1 DDVEHATDRVHG
13 QGVADAMGDPIAQ
26 PQSGGERFARPYV
39 RLGGVDDGDL
49 TAELRGQRACRPA
62 QPTTHV
68 QHAHAG
74 LQAGPVRQPHGRVR
88 PAAVELVRRRQV
100 VDRQSAD
107 VLPGRGERL
116 EDLPLQ
122 PLPAPVRVSVVAHGP
137 LSIRDERDCR
147 SRWVSFDISVKRA
160 RPNAGRKGRLSMG
173 AKAEALAKQFEAKA
187 REAQVALEK
196 LGDADWK
203 KVTAAEKWT
212 VGVTAHHLAGGLAAV
227 AGLVTNIVTGAPSR
241 ENFARAALDEMNAR
255 HAKEHAN
262 CTRAETLALFQKGAA
277 SASTVIRG

>member
-1 DDVEHATDRVHG
+1 
-13 QGVADAMGDPIAQ
+13 
-26 PQSGGERFARPYV
+26 
-39 RLGGVDDGDL
+39 
-49 TAELRGQRACRPA
+49 
-62 QPTTHV
+62 
-68 QHAHAG
+68 
-74 LQAGPVRQPHGRVR
+74 
-88 PAAVELVRRRQV
+88 
-100 VDRQSAD
+100 
-107 VLPGRGERL
+107 
-116 EDLPLQ
+116 
-122 PLPAPVRVSVVAHGP
+122 
-137 LSIRDERDCR
+137 
-147 SRWVSFDISVKRA
+147 
-160 RPNAGRKGRLSMG
+160 MG

-241 ENFARAALDEMNAR
+241 ENFTRAALDEMNAQ

-277 SASTVIRG
+277 SASTVIRGLNDDQLAKSGIVFTDVPAMTAEKLIMLGLLGHIDDHMGSIRKTVGA